1 MKFLFDVLPLIL
13 FFGSFKL
20 AESRPEQ
27 AAELASTWFG
37 PLASRGAVDADAAP
51 VLLATAVV
59 MAATAVQIG
68 WLLLR
73 GRRVD
78 AMLWVSLGLV
88 LVLGGATLWFHSET
102 FIKWKPSV
110 LYWIMGASLWVSHTI
125 FRHNLLHALMGGQ
138 IDLPGAVW
146 QRLNFAWIAFF
157 GLMGLLNV
165 YVAYSYPTAVWVN
178 FKVFGSLALMLV
190 FLVVQA
196 LYLGRYLKNEEPS

>member
-1 MKFLFDVLPLIL
+1 MKLFFDFLPLIL
-13 FFGSFKL
+13 FFGSYKL
-20 AESRPEQ
+20 AQSQPGP
-27 AAELASTWFG
+27 AVELATAWFG
-37 PLASRGAVDADAAP
+37 PLGTGPAVDAQTAP

-68 WLLLR
+68 VLVAR

-78 AMLWVSLGLV
+78 AMLWVSLVLV
-88 LVLGGATLWFHSET
+88 LALGGATLWFHSAT

-110 LYWIMGASLWVSHTI
+110 LYWIMGVSLWVSHVI

-138 IDLPGAVW
+138 IDLPASVW

-165 YVAYSYPTAVWVN
+165 YVAYSYPTDIWVN
-178 FKVFGSLALMLV
+178 FKVFGSLGLMLL
-190 FLVVQA
+190 FLLAQA
-196 LYLGRYLKNEEPS
+196 VYLSRHLKNEEAS

>member
-1 MKFLFDVLPLIL
+1 MKFLFDILPLIL

-178 FKVFGSLALMLV
+178 FKVFGSLALMLI

-196 LYLGRYLKNEEPS
+196 LYLSRYLKNEEPS

>member
-1 MKFLFDVLPLIL
+1 L
-13 FFGSFKL
+13 G
-20 AESRPEQ
+20 
-27 AAELASTWFG
+27 TG
-37 PLASRGAVDADAAP
+37 PAVDAQTAP

-68 WLLLR
+68 VLVAR

-78 AMLWVSLGLV
+78 AMLWVSLVLV
-88 LVLGGATLWFHSET
+88 LALGGATLWFHSET

-110 LYWIMGASLWVSHTI
+110 LYWIMGASLWVSHVI

-138 IDLPGAVW
+138 IDLPASVW

-165 YVAYSYPTAVWVN
+165 YVAYSYPTPVWVN
-178 FKVFGSLALMLV
+178 FKVFGSLGLMLL
-190 FLVVQA
+190 FLLAQA
-196 LYLGRYLKNEEPS
+196 VYLSRHLKNEEPS

>member
-1 MKFLFDVLPLIL
+1 MKLFFDFLPLIL

-20 AESRPEQ
+20 AESRPGQ
-27 AAELASTWFG
+27 AAELATAWFG
-37 PLASRGAVDADAAP
+37 PLAAGAAVDAQAAP

-68 WLLLR
+68 VLLAR

-78 AMLWVSLGLV
+78 AMLWVSLVLV

-110 LYWIMGASLWVSHTI
+110 LYWIMGASLWVSQVVL
-125 FRHNLLHALMGGQ
+125 RHNLLHALMGGQ
-138 IDLPGAVW
+138 IDLPASVW

-178 FKVFGSLALMLV
+178 FKVFGSLGLMLL
-190 FLVVQA
+190 FLLAQA
-196 LYLGRYLKNEEPS
+196 VYLSRHLKNEEPS

>member
-1 MKFLFDVLPLIL
+1 MKFLFDFLPLIL